1 MSRLKST
8 QTFKIQFLCPKYWG
22 IWLGFLLLRLI
33 SFLPRRLKFFTGKK
47 IGQLLYYIAPSRKS
61 LARKNLQLSFPE
73 KNANQIESILKEH
86 FESLGISLIETTINL
101 WGNHRHPQKKPIKM
115 PFFTFHGLENLQQ
128 YPSQG
133 LLLVVPHFT
142 TIETTGL
149 MLSHIMP
156 FRPIY
161 RKHDNPLMEYLITKS
176 RTLVLDSGQ
185 SVAPLAN
192 SNTRAMIKALKDHEN
207 IMILPDQ
214 RYRAKG
220 NIKVPFFGVDAPS
233 NPGICKLAK
242 LGNAKVLPVFTKRN
256 EQHYEMTILPGLD
269 NFPSG
274 DDYSDILRLHQLY
287 EAEIKAN
294 PAQYLWTHNR
304 WNLKKGRDF

>member
-1 MSRLKST
+1 MPKPT
-8 QTFKIQFLCPKYWG
+8 QKFQRQFLCPKYWG
-22 IWLGFLLLRLI
+22 IWFGFLLLRVI
-33 SFLPRRLKFFTGKK
+33 SFLPRTLKFFIGKK

-61 LARKNLQLSFPE
+61 LARKNLQLSFPN
-73 KNANQIESILKEH
+73 KNKEQIEVILKEH

-101 WGNHRHPQKKPIKM
+101 WGSHRRPYQKKEKT
-115 PFFTFHGLENLQQ
+115 PFFTFHGLENLNA
-128 YPSQG
+128 YPNQG

-149 MLSHIMP
+149 MLSYKTP

-161 RKHDNPLMEYLITKS
+161 RQHDNPLMEYLITKS
-176 RTLVLDSGQ
+176 RTLILNSGQ
-185 SVAPLAN
+185 TVAPLAN
-192 SNTRAMIKALKDHEN
+192 TNTRGMIKALKENEN

-220 NIKVPFFGVDAPS
+220 SVKVPFFGEEAPS

-242 LGNAKVLPVFTKRN
+242 LGNAKVLPVFTRRHG
-256 EQHYEMTILPGLD
+256 QQYEIIIHPGLD

-274 DDYSDILRLHQLY
+274 NDYADILRLHQLY
-287 EAEIKAN
+287 EAEIKTN

-304 WNLKKGRDF
+304 WDLQKGHDY

>member
-1 MSRLKST
+1 MSKLKSKHE
-8 QTFKIQFLCPKYWG
+8 FKAQLLCPKYWG
-22 IWLGFLLLRLI
+22 IWIGFLFLRFI
-33 SFLPRRLKFFTGKK
+33 SFLPRNLKFFIGKK

-73 KNANQIESILKEH
+73 NNKNQIEKILKEH

-101 WGNHRHPQKKPIKM
+101 WGSHRRPQKKPIKM
-115 PFFTFHGLENLQQ
+115 PFFTFHGLENLEK
-128 YPSQG
+128 YPNQG

-149 MLSHIMP
+149 MLSQVIP

-176 RTLVLDSGQ
+176 RTLTLDSGQ
-185 SVAPLAN
+185 SVTPLAN
-192 SNTRAMIKALKDHEN
+192 SDTRAMIKALKDHEN

-242 LGNAKVLPVFTKRN
+242 LGNAKVLPVFTKRYG
-256 EQHYEMTILPGLD
+256 QHYEMTILPGLD

-274 DDYSDILRLHQLY
+274 DDYSDILRLHHLY
-287 EAEIKAN
+287 ETEIKAN

-304 WNLKKGRDF
+304 WNLKKGHDF